1 MHRRSTGTA
10 GRRLATLLA
19 TALGAGVLAV
29 LTPAA
34 VVPAAAATADPP
46 RKIVT
51 GWLPYWAPVTSADSV
66 AANADLFTDASPF
79 WYSAAWSGSASSL
92 DLQLT
97 TTAHDIAFTKL
108 RDAGVKVLPSIT
120 DGMPTGQ
127 MAAVVKS
134 PTLRSA
140 FVDAIMTTVMAEGYD
155 GIDLDFEKFAFSDPL
170 ASWPTTRPGWVAF
183 IAELSDALHAQG
195 KLLAVTTPPIYT
207 SNRTLTTG
215 TKWNDGYWVYDW
227 AGIAEHVDRLR
238 IMAYDYSVS
247 GGPIAPLP
255 WVEKIVAYAVT
266 QVPSGKIQIG
276 VPAYGRNTTVK
287 VNGVSKVEGTC
298 PSNKPSNYLDT
309 LSFTASNHL
318 TAIPSAAYTS
328 DTVNRSKAVRTWS
341 DTNAEVQFTYQV
353 RYIGKTL
360 AGKDTSCLVYR
371 TGWYD
376 HGASALARARLVEKY
391 HLLGIA
397 QWALG
402 GEDDAQWSK
411 LRSFAATIA
420 PSDTSVSVYVPSATT
435 YGTSTTVTARATSE
449 GVAVTGAKAVLYA
462 RPAGR
467 TAWTAVATSTTGADG
482 RVQLPHTVRT
492 ATEYKV
498 NVAGAWD
505 RKTGTGTDTTGVR
518 TAVALTVSDST
529 VKSGAPVT
537 ASVKL
542 KPWITG
548 QTVRRQVLR
557 NGVWVTVA
565 TATTDRYG
573 RAAFTFE
580 PTGASR
586 AYHYRLYAVGT
597 STVRGAY
604 AYFDVTLG

>member
-1 MHRRSTGTA
+1 MRRRSTGTA

-19 TALGAGVLAV
+19 TALGAGMLAV

-46 RKIVT
+46 RRIMS

-66 AANADLFTDASPF
+66 VANVDLFTDASPF
-79 WYSAAWSGSASSL
+79 WYSAVWSGSASSL

-97 TTAHDIAFTKL
+97 TTAHDIALAKL
-108 RDAGVKVLPSIT
+108 RDAGIKVLPSIS

-127 MAAVVKS
+127 MATVVTS
-134 PTLRSA
+134 PTLRTA
-140 FVDAIMTTVMAEGYD
+140 FVDAIMATVTAEGYD

-170 ASWPTTRPGWVAF
+170 ASWTTTRPGWVAF
-183 IAELSDALHAQG
+183 VAELSDALHAEG

-227 AGIAEHVDRLR
+227 AGIADHVDRLR

-266 QVPSGKIQIG
+266 QVPSGKIQLG
-276 VPAYGRNTTVK
+276 VPAYGRNATVK

-298 PSNKPSNYLDT
+298 PTNKPSNYLDT
-309 LSFTASNHL
+309 LTFTAANAL
-318 TAIPSAAYTS
+318 TAIPSEPYTS
-328 DTVNRSKAVRTWS
+328 TTVNRTKAVRTWS
-341 DTNAEVQFTYQV
+341 STSAEVQFTYQV
-353 RYIGKTL
+353 RYIGTTA
-360 AGKDTSCLVYR
+360 AGASTDCLVYR

-402 GEDDAQWSK
+402 GEDDTQWSK
-411 LRSFAATIA
+411 LRSYAATIA
-420 PSDTSVSVYVPSATT
+420 PSDTAVSVYVPTATT
-435 YGTSTTVTARATSE
+435 YGTTASVTARAKSE
-449 GVAVTGAKAVLYA
+449 GVAVVGAKAVLYA
-462 RPAGR
+462 RPAG
-467 TAWTAVATSTTGADG
+467 TTSWTAVATAPTGADG
-482 RVQLPHTVRT
+482 TVQLPHTVRT

-505 RKTGTGTDTTGVR
+505 RKTGTGTGSTGVR
-518 TAVALTVSDST
+518 TAIALTVSDTT
-529 VKSGAPVT
+529 VASGTPVT

-542 KPWITG
+542 KPWIAG

-557 NGVWVTVA
+557 SGAWVTVA

-573 RAAFTFE
+573 RASFTFA

-586 AYHYRLYAVGT
+586 TYHYRLYAVGT

-604 AYFDVTLG
+604 AYVDVTLA